1 MDIEKIFMKLS
12 KLDYKIK
19 FGISWLVFTIVFI
32 LITYY
37 LKQAY
42 AFALLPS
49 FLMFIF
55 TYLFLDIDAL
65 RRMV

>member
-1 MDIEKIFMKLS
+1 MDINRIFIKLS
-12 KLDYKIK
+12 KLDFKVK
-19 FGISWLVFTIVFI
+19 FGISWLVFMIVFI

-37 LKQAY
+37 LKHAY
-42 AFALLPS
+42 TFALLPS